1 MKKTLIVGILAVIG
15 LAGCGEQNP
24 TDYSKDLSSEV
35 PKPRANGPDFGAYKN
50 KNVGP
55 GGAAKTDD
63 GSAKT
68 GDGTAPEPPKRLPKG
83 G

>member
-55 GGAAKTDD
+55 GGAAKTDA
-63 GSAKT
+63 GSA
-68 GDGTAPEPPKRLPKG
+68 PEAPKRLPKG